1 MENKLE
7 NIEKYQST
15 FKTRCLLKS
24 FLSFAAKKYD
34 IRLFEVEE
42 NGEVIADTLNRYE
55 TELLI
60 SDFLGI
66 DHDKAEEEAKLI
78 RVE

>member
-1 MENKLE
+1 MENME
-7 NIEKYQST
+7 NIEKYQKT

-24 FLSFAAKKYD
+24 FLSFAAKKWE
-34 IRLFEVEE
+34 IRLYQAEDS
-42 NGEVIADTLNRYE
+42 GEVIDDSLNKYE
-55 TELLI
+55 VELLI